1 MSDVPSPT
9 ADATAVTSLELS
21 ELTEAPPT
29 VDASPVVPAVVDPP
43 ADEPVVVE
51 PIAAEPIAAE
61 PVPVEPVA
69 AEPVAAEPVPVEPVR
84 EEPAST
90 ATPGELE
97 DHLAPD
103 LRLAFTSGTPVT
115 GKVIG
120 WNQGGFHVAIGE
132 TAAFCPRSEMEVG
145 HAHEPARYLD
155 QEYEFRIQRVEDAG
169 RRVVLSR
176 AALVREER
184 KRQAESTRQ
193 SLEVGAVRTGRIRS
207 LTDFGAFVDLGG
219 VEGLVHVSEISRQRV
234 QNPAEVLKVGQE
246 VQVKVLKIGSQGS
259 RISLS
264 IKALEPDPWEA
275 VGERYKA
282 GEPFSG
288 KVLRKAEFGLFV
300 ELEPQIEGLIH
311 VSQLPIGKD
320 ASDPSLAPGESISGW
335 IREVDPSRRRI
346 SLAMREVAVGD
357 PWKEAAGKYPE
368 GAMVEG
374 TVEKIAQFGVFIEL
388 EPGVTALLPGSETGL
403 PRGAS
408 LGKAYPTGKKVR
420 LQVASVDLKR
430 RRISLALEGK
440 TLEGSR
446 ADYQAYL
453 KKSREISARG
463 LGPMAAALR
472 KMREH

>member
-1 MSDVPSPT
+1 MSDVPMST
-9 ADATAVTSLELS
+9 ADATVTRLELS
-21 ELTEAPPT
+21 ESSENLSIAVE
-29 VDASPVVPAVVDPP
+29 PAVVPSED
-43 ADEPVVVE
+43 A
-51 PIAAEPIAAE
+51 
-61 PVPVEPVA
+61 PVA
-69 AEPVAAEPVPVEPVR
+69 AEAT
-84 EEPAST
+84 ST
-90 ATPGELE
+90 APPEVSEVAELE

-103 LRLAFTSGTPVT
+103 LRLAFANGTPVT

-155 QEYEFRIQRVEDAG
+155 QEHEFRIQRVEDSG

-184 KRQAESTRQ
+184 KKQAEATRQ
-193 SLEVGAVRTGRIRS
+193 SLEVGSVRTGRVRS
-207 LTDFGAFVDLGG
+207 LTEFGAFVDLGG

-234 QNPAEVLKVGQE
+234 QSPAELLKVGQE

-282 GEPFSG
+282 GETFTG

-300 ELEPQIEGLIH
+300 ELEPQIEGLVH

-320 ASDPSLAPGESISGW
+320 ASDASLAPGETVTGW
-335 IREVDPSRRRI
+335 IREVDPARRRI

-357 PWKEAAGKYPE
+357 PWRDATGKYPE
-368 GAMVEG
+368 GAIVEG

-453 KKSREISARG
+453 KKSRETAARG

-472 KMREH
+472 KMRES